1 MIYCTAL
8 LHFDSLFFVTSFCL
22 FCSLISSVFCPHNFT
37 TSINDIT
44 QVLLFS
50 SYLFTTVNNKH
61 EECKGRKDV
70 CNSCF
75 IRDRYRIFVDN
86 IVILIFRHVLI
97 TQLSLFQQGFFLLHY
112 IKVWNRSMVAQMV
125 EQQTTTPADL
135 GSNLDVSNSS
145 WDGISIYNR
154 FFPYIRGWWPWRLYR
169 NIHWAFG
176 HWAIMDGA

>member
-50 SYLFTTVNNKH
+50 SYLFTAVNNKH

-70 CNSCF
+70 RNSCF

-97 TQLSLFQQGFFLLHY
+97 TQLSLFQQGFSNSLLLHSIKDY
-112 IKVWNRSMVAQMV
+112 IWYWSTVAQMV
-125 EQQTTTPADL
+125 EQQTTIPADL
-135 GSNLDVSNSS
+135 GSNLAVSNSS
-145 WDGISIYNR
+145 WDGVSIYS
-154 FFPYIRGWWPWRLYR
+154 FFCIYKWLMTMTLIS
-169 NIHWAFG
+169 
-176 HWAIMDGA
+176 

>member
-97 TQLSLFQQGFFLLHY
+97 TQLSLFQQGFSNSLLLHS
-112 IKVWNRSMVAQMV
+112 IK
-125 EQQTTTPADL
+125 D
-135 GSNLDVSNSS
+135 
-145 WDGISIYNR
+145 SI
-154 FFPYIRGWWPWRLYR
+154 
-169 NIHWAFG
+169 
-176 HWAIMDGA
+176 